1 MTSVLFHVRFL
12 VLIIILLALNA
23 CSGGSSAPDVVAPPA
38 PPVSNTPTWSK
49 GVFESETNFEDRCES
64 PRTGINPATG
74 SAYPDVAGSILHEN
88 HWLRSWSNDKY
99 LWYDEIEDVDPAT
112 YTDPL
117 GYFDILKTTAT
128 TPSGNPKDRFHFT
141 YSTDEYQQ
149 LVSSGASAGYGA
161 EYALISRSVP
171 RELKIALVEPGSPA
185 AAASVNLLR
194 GAEILEVDGV
204 DFVNNGT
211 QEGVDTINAGLFPDS
226 EGETHTF
233 VVRDPGSTTTRTI
246 SMTSA
251 IVTSAAVHQTSVVNT
266 ASGPVAYIVFNTFGI
281 EDAEAQIIDAIQTV
295 ANAGVQD
302 LVLDLRY
309 NGGGFLDIAGQLGYM
324 IAGSTQTSGK
334 TFDRITFN
342 DKYPSSNPVTGQ
354 ALSPTPFH
362 STSLGFSVPT
372 GQNLPAL
379 NLNRV
384 FILST
389 SGTCSASE
397 AVINGLRGANVEVVL
412 IGSTTCGKPYGFYA
426 TDNCGTTYFTI
437 QFKGS
442 NDLGFGEYSDG
453 FTPMNASGTVGELIP
468 GCEVSDDF
476 SHQLGD
482 EQEALLE
489 TALYFRETGA
499 CPAAAAQTVSGK
511 MTFSQMLGDH
521 EHGSLYNSDRMRKHL
536 LKKEILNQRK

>member
-1 MTSVLFHVRFL
+1 MTSVLFNVRL
-12 VLIIILLALNA
+12 LTIIIILLVLSA
-23 CSGGSSAPDVVAPPA
+23 CSGGSSAPNVVVPPI
-38 PPVSNTPTWSK
+38 SNTPSWSK
-49 GVFESETNFEDRCES
+49 GVFESETNFENRCEI

-99 LWYDEIEDVDPAT
+99 LWYNEIEDVNPAN

-117 GYFDILKTTAT
+117 GYFDILKTNAT
-128 TPSGNPKDRFHFT
+128 TPSGNSKDRFHFT
-141 YSTDEYQQ
+141 YTTEEYQQ

-161 EYALISRSVP
+161 EYALISRSPP
-171 RELKIALVEPGSPA
+171 RELKIALVELGSPA
-185 AAASVNLLR
+185 AASSVNLSR

-211 QEGVDTINAGLFPDS
+211 QAGVDIINAGLFPDAA
-226 EGETHTF
+226 GETHTF
-233 VVRDPGSTTTRTI
+233 VVRDLGSTATRTI

-251 IVTSAAVHQTSVVNT
+251 IVTSAAVYQTSVVNT
-266 ASGPVAYIVFNTFGI
+266 TSGPVAYIVFNTFGI
-281 EDAEAQIIDAIQTV
+281 EDAETQIIEAIQTV
-295 ANAGVQD
+295 SNAGVQD

-324 IAGSTQTSGK
+324 IAGATQTSGK

-362 STSLGFSVPT
+362 NTSLGFSVPS

-442 NDLGFGEYSDG
+442 NDKGFGEYSDG
-453 FTPMNASGTVGELIP
+453 FTPVNASGTVGELIP
-468 GCEVSDDF
+468 GCDVSDDF
-476 SHQLGD
+476 SNQLGD
-482 EQEALLE
+482 QQEALFE

-499 CPAAAAQTVSGK
+499 CPSSATAQSRSGK
-511 MTFSQMLGDH
+511 MTLSQMMNDN
-521 EHGSLYNSDRMRKHL
+521 EQGSLYNSDRMRKHL